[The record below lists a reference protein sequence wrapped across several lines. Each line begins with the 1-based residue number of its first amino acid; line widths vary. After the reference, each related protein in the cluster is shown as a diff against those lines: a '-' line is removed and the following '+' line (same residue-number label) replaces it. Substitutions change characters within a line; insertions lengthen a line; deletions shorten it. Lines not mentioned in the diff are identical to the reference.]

1 MPFGRRAPTDLEK
14 RLGHRFKRL
23 DLLELALTH
32 RSWANEKGE
41 PEHYERL
48 EFLGD
53 AVLGLVA
60 AEWLYLRHP
69 ELPEGEL
76 SKLKAQLVSR
86 NALAHHALA
95 RLGVGESLKLG
106 VGEERSGGRAKASLL
121 ADSMEAI
128 FGAVFL
134 DAGLDAAKTVILR
147 MLEEQGEERGQR
159 QLLATD
165 AKTRF
170 QETIQALGGDLPE
183 YRLVDSSGP
192 DHNKVFTVE
201 AWVGGEPLGRGE
213 GPSKKIAEQKA
224 AADALAQLA
233 RADGLDGDDAGN
245 AEDAE
250 E

>member
-1 MPFGRRAPTDLEK
+1 MLPSFAMPFGRRSPTDLEK

-53 AVLGLVA
+53 AVLGVVT

-86 NALAHHALA
+86 TALAHHAQV
-95 RLGVGESLKLG
+95 RLGLGESLKLG
-106 VGEERSGGRAKASLL
+106 VGEERSGGRTKASLL
-121 ADSMEAI
+121 ADSMEAL

-134 DAGLDAAKTVILR
+134 DGGLDAAKEVILR
-147 MLEEQGEERGQR
+147 MLEEQGEPQGQR
-159 QLLATD
+159 QLLASD
-165 AKTRF
+165 AKTRL
-170 QETIQALGGDLPE
+170 QETLQALGEELPE
-183 YRLVDSSGP
+183 YRLAGTAGP
-192 DHNKVFTVE
+192 DHSKVFTVE

-213 GPSKKIAEQKA
+213 GPSKKVAEQKA
-224 AADALAQLA
+224 AADALDQLA
-233 RADGLDGDDAGN
+233 QR
-245 AEDAE
+245 E
-250 E
+250 ESSEEPFPK